1 MPVDIKK
8 LKGENAEM
16 NENSNKNSVNCDA
29 QNLTQSLV
37 SCEMG
42 HPFISD
48 AAKAKLLKID
58 GICGI
63 GMGKEDSIV
72 VFADNCFSENI
83 PTMIEGKKVQ
93 IKLTGSIKTQKENK
107 MT

>member
-16 NENSNKNSVNCDA
+16 NENSNNCDA
-29 QNLTQSLV
+29 QNLTHSLV
-37 SCEMG
+37 SCKMR
-42 HPFISD
+42 HSFISD
-48 AAKAKLLKID
+48 DAKTKLLKID